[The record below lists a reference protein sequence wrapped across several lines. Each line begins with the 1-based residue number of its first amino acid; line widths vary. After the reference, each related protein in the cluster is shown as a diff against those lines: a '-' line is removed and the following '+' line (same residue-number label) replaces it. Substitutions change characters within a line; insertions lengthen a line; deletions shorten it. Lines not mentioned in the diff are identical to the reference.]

1 MCTINQMKDL
11 VRYSTEFAMWREEY
25 NKEANKRSSVYS
37 HADARNYLEY
47 AGDYAWS
54 MILVCV
60 LADVDYNVVCPEAVA
75 FVKDYKIESKYPTL
89 KGVVA

>member
-1 MCTINQMKDL
+1 MCTVSHMQDL
-11 VRYSTEFAMWREEY
+11 VRYSAEFSTWRNAYY
-25 NKEANKRSSVYS
+25 NECNKRSFVYS
-37 HADARNYLEY
+37 HADATQYLEN

-75 FVKDYKIESKYPTL
+75 FVKDYKVESKYPSL